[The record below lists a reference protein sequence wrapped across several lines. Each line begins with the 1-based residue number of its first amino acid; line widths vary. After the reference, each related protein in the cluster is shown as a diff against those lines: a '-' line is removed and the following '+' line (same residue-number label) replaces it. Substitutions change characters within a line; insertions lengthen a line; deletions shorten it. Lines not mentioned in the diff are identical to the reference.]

1 MVRVSYTRYLKGF
14 ELTGG
19 AAVLLEV
26 VVLAEQGVV
35 LAGLEVEHLARRE
48 LLAAHGAGEAAQV
61 VHLLPRLPHVVLRQD
76 ALPAPRALRPETPE
90 TYGGCEERIFQMPKF
105 PVPTTATRRENHYVN
120 IIPTATA
127 HTTDGSAIKFTASDF
142 TCAMPLPCH
151 CIVNR
156 NGGQRFCC
164 LSSSQTRYATSE
176 GACNATATITTF
188 MA

>member
-1 MVRVSYTRYLKGF
+1 MVRVSYMRYLKAF

-90 TYGGCEERIFQMPKF
+90 TRNRGRIFQMPKF
-105 PVPTTATRRENHYVN
+105 PVPTDDRNAPR
-120 IIPTATA
+120 
-127 HTTDGSAIKFTASDF
+127 K
-142 TCAMPLPCH
+142 PLC
-151 CIVNR
+151 
-156 NGGQRFCC
+156 
-164 LSSSQTRYATSE
+164 
-176 GACNATATITTF
+176 
-188 MA
+188 

>member
-1 MVRVSYTRYLKGF
+1 M
-14 ELTGG
+14 
-19 AAVLLEV
+19 EV
-26 VVLAEQGVV
+26 VS
-35 LAGLEVEHLARRE
+35 
-48 LLAAHGAGEAAQV
+48 
-61 VHLLPRLPHVVLRQD
+61 
-76 ALPAPRALRPETPE
+76 
-90 TYGGCEERIFQMPKF
+90 ERIFQMPKF

-176 GACNATATITTF
+176 GGGLQCNGDDNDIHGVIALFFRCGGSRQRCRKEASTCAVQSDRPDSRTDRSTPVLSSVGFVTCNARALSVSPLVWRGLLLTW
-188 MA
+188 